1 MSDRHRISL
10 ADALVMVQRARK
22 SPPTMVNGWSIDA
35 SIIREI
41 LAQPGAESLRVYL
54 ASTDEGVATPIFL
67 AVDKDGKDLTE
78 GVIAEYSIPCP
89 PNCDPTSPFV
99 AP

>member
-41 LAQPGAESLRVYL
+41 LAQPGAMGLRVYM
-54 ASTDEGVATPIFL
+54 ASTDEGVATPVFL
-67 AVDKDGKDLTE
+67 GVDKDGHDMAD
-78 GVIAEYSIPCP
+78 GVIADYAIPCP
-89 PNCDPTSPFV
+89 PLCDAESPFIN
-99 AP
+99 P

>member
-22 SPPTMVNGWSIDA
+22 SPPTMVNGWSIDG

-41 LAQPGAESLRVYL
+41 LAQSGAASLRAYL
-54 ASTDEGVATPIFL
+54 ASTDQGVATLVFL
-67 AVDKDGKDLTE
+67 AVDTDGRDMAD
-78 GVIAEYSIPCP
+78 GVIAEYVDPCP
-89 PNCDPTSPFV
+89 PYCYAGSPFS
-99 AP
+99 AG

>member
-22 SPPTMVNGWSIDA
+22 SPPTMVNGWSIDG

-41 LAQPGAESLRVYL
+41 LAQPGAASLRVYM

-67 AVDKDGKDLTE
+67 AVDKDAKDMTD
-78 GVIAEYSIPCP
+78 GVIAEYALPCP
-89 PNCDPTSPFV
+89 PWCEPDSPFTK
-99 AP
+99 P